1 LPWHLLPLPRKN
13 QHVTISRTLYIRREK
28 GNTPPFSIAG
38 EKYIAMKNGNL
49 LLREKL
55 AKASQTL
62 NEEVS
67 NGQDRAYQ
75 A

>member
-1 LPWHLLPLPRKN
+1 LNFKRA
-13 QHVTISRTLYIRREK
+13 LYIKREK

-55 AKASQTL
+55 TKASQIL

-67 NGQDRAYQ
+67 NERDRTYQ